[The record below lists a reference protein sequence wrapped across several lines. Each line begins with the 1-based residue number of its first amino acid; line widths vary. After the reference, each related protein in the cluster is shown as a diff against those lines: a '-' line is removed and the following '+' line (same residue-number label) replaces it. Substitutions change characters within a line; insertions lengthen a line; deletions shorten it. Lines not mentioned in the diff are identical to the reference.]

1 MKTFNRGNLTTV
13 VLLALTIG
21 MSQTVFASTPIHE
34 KSGTTEVD
42 LSDVS
47 VSDTLSSVR
56 ADATGKIIA
65 TGADNQ
71 NINLTDTR
79 KGGTVYNVFAY
90 NGGTIQLGDADTKFV
105 TINSTGENAY
115 GIMAFEDG
123 DYKKTNPGT
132 PSKVVVN
139 GDTLTINVHGTKW
152 AIGAQAQSNLNN
164 PASVIDINT
173 KNTIIN
179 ASTDVDASTLKDGD
193 ENPAIGLI
201 SYSGS
206 TVTIH
211 NNLTINAPT
220 AISTRGYS
228 TVTINPEGTGT
239 VKLNGDI
246 SFNYD
251 APTSGTSIDS
261 TVNINLTNAESY
273 LNGNIIKTGNPPANK
288 ITVKDMKLTASN
300 GAVWNT
306 TKNSFVNQLTLT
318 NGGQVNLSGDA
329 HEVDVL
335 DRLTSNGGMVTTDSL
350 DSQLKLASGAQK
362 AVKSLTV
369 KGSGNLADAIA
380 ADASVAQKLA
390 NVVTSEDTQKSL
402 ATQVTTDEGLIAGAY
417 NGTINADGTVTGHQA
432 INTGNSAISNMA
444 AISLMTWRQE
454 NNDMNKRLGELRDSK
469 GKEGTWFRMARGEM
483 KYGEQNVKNQ
493 YNYYQLG
500 WDTKVSPTWTVGGAL
515 TYTDGQS
522 SFSGGNGT
530 NKHTGFAIYGS
541 QLQNDGS
548 FIDLIG
554 RFAHMKNEFST
565 VTGAGN
571 GSYDTNGFS
580 LSAEYG
586 KRYQQSGNFWLEPQA
601 ELTYGHVTSADVTS
615 NRGVHL
621 HQDSLDS
628 LVGRLGF
635 SAGQDIKAGNIYA
648 RASYLHEFQG
658 DADSNMTYGSV
669 NTPFTRDLGGSWW
682 EFGLGTNLNFGKD
695 SHFYLDVEKST
706 NGDVTTP
713 WQWNVGFRVAY

>member
-1 MKTFNRGNLTTV
+1 MKTFNRGNLTTAV
-13 VLLALTIG
+13 FLALTIG
-21 MSQTVFASTPIHE
+21 MSQPVFASDTVYE
-34 KSGTTEVD
+34 DAATKSAD

-47 VSDTLSSVR
+47 VVASSAVS
-56 ADATGKIIA
+56 AYNTGKIIA
-65 TGADNQ
+65 TGSKNQ
-71 NINLTDTR
+71 NINLTATFD
-79 KGGTVYNVFAY
+79 KDVYNVLAA
-90 NGGTIQLGDADTKFV
+90 NGGSIQLGDADTNSI
-105 TINSTGENAY
+105 TITSTSTGESAY
-115 GIMAFEDG
+115 GIMSYLG
-123 DYKKTNPGT
+123 GSPVT
-132 PSKVVVN
+132 VN
-139 GDTLTINVHGTKW
+139 GDTLTINVHGKKW
-152 AIGAQAQSNLNN
+152 ATGMWAQSNSET
-164 PASVIDINT
+164 PATIDVNA

-179 ASTDVDASTLKDGD
+179 ASSDVDASTLKDGD

-220 AISTRGYS
+220 AISTRGHS

-251 APTSGTSIDS
+251 AKTSGTSIDS
-261 TVNINLTNAESY
+261 TVDINLTNAESY
-273 LNGNIIKTGNPPANK
+273 LNGNIIKTGNPPENK

-335 DRLTSNGGMVTTDSL
+335 DSLTSNGGVVTTDSL

-586 KRYQQSGNFWLEPQA
+586 KRYQQSGNFWIEPQA

>member
-1 MKTFNRGNLTTV
+1 MKKFNRENLTTA
-13 VLLALTIG
+13 VLLALTVG
-21 MSQTVFASTPIHE
+21 MSQPVFAADTVYE
-34 KSGTTEVD
+34 NTTTKSAD

-47 VSDTLSSVR
+47 VNNALSVVR

-65 TGADNQ
+65 AGDTNR
-71 NINLTDTR
+71 NINLTGTYN
-79 KGGTVYNVFAY
+79 GSTVYNVLAY
-90 NGGTIQLGDADTKFV
+90 KGGAIQLGDENTKSIAI
-105 TINSTGENAY
+105 TSTGTNAY
-115 GIMAFEDG
+115 GIMSLLNG
-123 DYKKTNPGT
+123 SQVT
-132 PSKVVVN
+132 VN
-139 GDTLTINVHGTKW
+139 GDTLTINVHGTAY
-152 AIGAQAQSNLNN
+152 AIGAQAQSNSGI
-164 PASVIDINT
+164 PATIDINT

-220 AISTRGYS
+220 AISTRGGS

-251 APTSGTSIDS
+251 AETSGTSIDAN
-261 TVNINLTNAESY
+261 VDINLTNAESY
-273 LNGNIIKTGNPPANK
+273 LNGNIIKTGNPPENK

-300 GAVWNT
+300 GAAWNT

-335 DRLTSNGGMVTTDSL
+335 DSLTSNGGVVTTDRL

-390 NVVTSEDTQKSL
+390 NVVTSEDTKKSL

-432 INTGNSAISNMA
+432 INTANSAISNMA
-444 AISLMTWRQE
+444 AVSLMTWRQE

-500 WDTKVSPTWTVGGAL
+500 WDTKVSPIWTVGGAL

-530 NKHTGFAIYGS
+530 NKHTGFAVYGS
-541 QLQNDGS
+541 QLQKDGS

-554 RFAHMKNEFST
+554 RFAHMKNKFST

-586 KRYQQSGNFWLEPQA
+586 KRYMQNDSFWLEPQV

-628 LVGRLGF
+628 LVGRIGF
-635 SAGQDIKAGNIYA
+635 SAGQNIKAGNIYA
-648 RASYLHEFQG
+648 RTSYLHEFQG
-658 DADSNMTYGSV
+658 EADSNMTYGTVS
-669 NTPFTRDLGGSWW
+669 TPFTRDLGGSWW

>member
-1 MKTFNRGNLTTV
+1 MKMFIRGNLTTA
-13 VLLALTIG
+13 VLLALTVG
-21 MSQTVFASTPIHE
+21 MSQPVFASEPIHVTD
-34 KSGTTEVD
+34 GTEEVD

-47 VSDTLSSVR
+47 VSDTLSSVW
-56 ADATGKIIA
+56 ADKKGKIIA
-65 TGADNQ
+65 TGDSNQ
-71 NINLTDTR
+71 SINLTDTR
-79 KGGTVYNVFAY
+79 NGGTVYNVLAY
-90 NGGTIQLGDADTKFV
+90 NGGSIQLGDADTKSV
-105 TINSTGENAY
+105 TISSTGKNAY
-115 GIMAFEDG
+115 GIMSLLDG
-123 DYKKTNPGT
+123 SNVTI
-132 PSKVVVN
+132 N
-139 GDTLTINVHGTKW
+139 GDTLTINAHGTDY
-152 AIGAQAQSNLNN
+152 AIGMQAQSNSGT
-164 PASVIDINT
+164 PATIDINT

-179 ASTDVDASTLKDGD
+179 ASTDVDASTLKDGA

-206 TVTIH
+206 RVTIH
-211 NNLTINAPT
+211 NNLTVNAPT
-220 AISTRGYS
+220 AISTRGGS

-251 APTSGTSIDS
+251 ENTSKTSIDS
-261 TVNINLTNAESY
+261 HVDINLTNAESY
-273 LNGNIIKTGNPPANK
+273 LNGNIIKTGNPPENK
-288 ITVKDMKLTASN
+288 ITVKDMKLAASN

-306 TKNSFVNQLTLT
+306 TKDSFINQLTLT
-318 NGGQVNLSGDA
+318 NGGRVNLSGDA
-329 HEVDVL
+329 HTVDVL
-335 DRLTSNGGMVTTDSL
+335 DSLTSNGGVVTTDSL
-350 DSQLKLASGAQK
+350 DSKLQLASKAQN

-369 KGSGNLADAIA
+369 KGSGKLADAIA

-390 NVVTSEDTQKSL
+390 DVVTSEDTKKSL

-417 NGTINADGTVTGHQA
+417 NGAVNPDGTVTGHQA

-500 WDTKVSPTWTVGGAL
+500 WDTKVSPTWTVGGAV

-530 NKHTGFAIYGS
+530 NKHTGLAIYGS
-541 QLQNDGS
+541 QLQKDGS

-565 VTGAGN
+565 VTGAGH

-586 KRYQQSGNFWLEPQA
+586 KRYMQSGNFWLEPQA

-628 LVGRLGF
+628 LVGRIGF
-635 SAGQDIKAGNIYA
+635 SAGQDIKAGNVYA

-658 DADSNMTYGSV
+658 DADVNMTYGSV

-695 SHFYLDVEKST
+695 SHFYLDVEKTT

>member
-1 MKTFNRGNLTTV
+1 MKTFNRGNLTTA

-21 MSQTVFASTPIHE
+21 MSQPVFASDTVYE
-34 KSGTTEVD
+34 NAATKSAD

-47 VSDTLSSVR
+47 VNTPWSDTVTSAVR
-56 ADATGKIIA
+56 AEDKGTITATGEK
-65 TGADNQ
+65 NQ
-71 NINLTDTR
+71 DINLTAQTDNGTIY
-79 KGGTVYNVFAY
+79 TVYAR
-90 NGGTIQLGDADTKFV
+90 NGGTIQLGDETTQNV
-105 TINSTGENAY
+105 TITSTGKNAY
-115 GIMAFEDG
+115 GIMSLLNG
-123 DYKKTNPGT
+123 SNVTI
-132 PSKVVVN
+132 N
-139 GDTLTINVHGTKW
+139 GDTLTINAHGTDY
-152 AIGAQAQSNLNN
+152 AMGMQAQSNSGT
-164 PASVIDINT
+164 PATIDINT

-220 AISTRGYS
+220 AISTRGHS

-261 TVNINLTNAESY
+261 TVDINLTNAESY
-273 LNGNIIKTGNPPANK
+273 LNGNIIKTGNPPENK

-335 DRLTSNGGMVTTDSL
+335 DSLTSNGGVVTTDSL

-362 AVKSLTV
+362 AVESLTV

-541 QLQNDGS
+541 QLQHDGS

-586 KRYQQSGNFWLEPQA
+586 KRYQQSGNFWLEPQV

>member
-1 MKTFNRGNLTTV
+1 MKTFNRGNLTTA

-21 MSQTVFASTPIHE
+21 MSQPVFASDTVYE
-34 KSGTTEVD
+34 NAATKSAD

-47 VSDTLSSVR
+47 VNTPWSDTVTSAVR
-56 ADATGKIIA
+56 AEDKGTITATGEK
-65 TGADNQ
+65 NQ
-71 NINLTDTR
+71 DINLTAQTDNGTIY
-79 KGGTVYNVFAY
+79 TVYAR
-90 NGGTIQLGDADTKFV
+90 NGGTIQLGDETTQNV
-105 TINSTGENAY
+105 TITSTGKNAY
-115 GIMAFEDG
+115 GIMSLLNG
-123 DYKKTNPGT
+123 SNVTI
-132 PSKVVVN
+132 N
-139 GDTLTINVHGTKW
+139 GDTLTINAHGTDY
-152 AIGAQAQSNLNN
+152 AMGMQAQSNSGT
-164 PASVIDINT
+164 PATIDINT

-261 TVNINLTNAESY
+261 TVDINLTNAESY
-273 LNGNIIKTGNPPANK
+273 LNGNIIKTGNPPENK

-335 DRLTSNGGMVTTDSL
+335 DSLTSNGGVVTTDSL

>member
-1 MKTFNRGNLTTV
+1 MKTFNRGNLTTA

-21 MSQTVFASTPIHE
+21 MSQPVFASDTVYE
-34 KSGTTEVD
+34 NAATKSAD
-42 LSDVS
+42 LSDLS
-47 VSDTLSSVR
+47 ANTPWSDGKTSAVR
-56 ADATGKIIA
+56 AEDKGTITATGEK
-65 TGADNQ
+65 NQ
-71 NINLTDTR
+71 DINLTAQTDNGTIY
-79 KGGTVYNVFAY
+79 TVYAR
-90 NGGTIQLGDADTKFV
+90 NGGTIQLGDETPQSV
-105 TINSTGENAY
+105 TITSTGKNAY
-115 GIMAFEDG
+115 GIMSLLNG
-123 DYKKTNPGT
+123 SNVTI
-132 PSKVVVN
+132 N
-139 GDTLTINVHGTKW
+139 GDTLTINAHGTDY
-152 AIGAQAQSNLNN
+152 AMGMQAQSNSGT
-164 PASVIDINT
+164 PATIDINT

-220 AISTRGYS
+220 AISTRGHS

-251 APTSGTSIDS
+251 AKTSGTSIDS
-261 TVNINLTNAESY
+261 TVDINLTNAESY
-273 LNGNIIKTGNPPANK
+273 LNGNIIKTGNPPENK

-335 DRLTSNGGMVTTDSL
+335 DSLTSNGGVVTTDSL

-362 AVKSLTV
+362 AVESLTV

-586 KRYQQSGNFWLEPQA
+586 KRYQQSGNFWLEPQV

-669 NTPFTRDLGGSWW
+669 NTPFMRDLGGSWW

>member
-1 MKTFNRGNLTTV
+1 MKTFNRGNLTTA

-21 MSQTVFASTPIHE
+21 MSQPVFASDTVYE
-34 KSGTTEVD
+34 NAATKSAD
-42 LSDVS
+42 LSD
-47 VSDTLSSVR
+47 LSANTPWPDGKTSAVR
-56 ADATGKIIA
+56 AEDKGTITATGEK
-65 TGADNQ
+65 NQ
-71 NINLTDTR
+71 DINLTAQTDNGTIY
-79 KGGTVYNVFAY
+79 TVYAR
-90 NGGTIQLGDADTKFV
+90 NGGTIQLGDETTQSV
-105 TINSTGENAY
+105 TITSTGKNAY
-115 GIMAFEDG
+115 GIMSLLNG
-123 DYKKTNPGT
+123 SNVTI
-132 PSKVVVN
+132 N
-139 GDTLTINVHGTKW
+139 GDTLTINAHGTDY
-152 AIGAQAQSNLNN
+152 AMGMQAQSNSGT
-164 PASVIDINT
+164 PATIDINT

-220 AISTRGYS
+220 AISTRGHS

-261 TVNINLTNAESY
+261 TVDINLTNAESY
-273 LNGNIIKTGNPPANK
+273 LNGNIIKTGNPPENK

-335 DRLTSNGGMVTTDSL
+335 DSLTSNGGVVTTDSL

-362 AVKSLTV
+362 AVESLTV

-541 QLQNDGS
+541 QLQHDGS

-586 KRYQQSGNFWLEPQA
+586 KRYQQSGNFWLEPQV

>member
-1 MKTFNRGNLTTV
+1 MKMFTRGNLTTA
-13 VLLALTIG
+13 VLLALTVG
-21 MSQTVFASTPIHE
+21 MSQPVFASKPIYVPN
-34 KSGTTEVD
+34 GTEEVD

-47 VSDTLSSVR
+47 VSDTLSSVW
-56 ADATGKIIA
+56 AKDTGKIIA
-65 TGADNQ
+65 TGSKNQ
-71 NINLTDTR
+71 NINLTDTFDKEVR
-79 KGGTVYNVFAY
+79 NVYAS
-90 NGGTIQLGDADTKFV
+90 NGGSIQLGDADTKSV
-105 TINSTGENAY
+105 TISSTGKNAY
-115 GIMAFEDG
+115 GIMSL
-123 DYKKTNPGT
+123 KKGSNVTI
-132 PSKVVVN
+132 N
-139 GDTLTINVHGTKW
+139 GDTLTINAHGTDY
-152 AIGAQAQSNLNN
+152 AIGMQAQSNSET
-164 PASVIDINT
+164 PATIDINT

-179 ASTDVDASTLKDGD
+179 ASTDVDASTLKDGA

-206 TVTIH
+206 RVTIH
-211 NNLTINAPT
+211 NNLTVNAPT
-220 AISTRGYS
+220 AISTRGGS

-251 APTSGTSIDS
+251 KNTSKTSIDS
-261 TVNINLTNAESY
+261 HVDINLTNEESY
-273 LNGNIIKTGNPPANK
+273 LNGNIIKTGNPPENK
-288 ITVKDMKLTASN
+288 STVKDMKLAASN

-306 TKNSFVNQLTLT
+306 TKDSFINQLTLT
-318 NGGQVNLSGDA
+318 NGGRVNLSGDA
-329 HEVDVL
+329 HTVDVL
-335 DRLTSNGGMVTTDSL
+335 DSLTSNGGVVTTDSL
-350 DSQLKLASGAQK
+350 NSKLQLASKAQN

-369 KGSGNLADAIA
+369 KGSGKLADAIA

-390 NVVTSEDTQKSL
+390 DVVTSEDTKKSL

-417 NGTINADGTVTGHQA
+417 NGAVNPDGTVTGHQA

-500 WDTKVSPTWTVGGAL
+500 WDTKVSPTWTVGGAV

-530 NKHTGFAIYGS
+530 NKHTGLAIYGS
-541 QLQNDGS
+541 QLQKDGC

-565 VTGAGN
+565 VTGAGH

-586 KRYQQSGNFWLEPQA
+586 KRYMQSGNFWLEPQA

-628 LVGRLGF
+628 LVGRIGF
-635 SAGQDIKAGNIYA
+635 SAGQDIKAGNVYA

-658 DADSNMTYGSV
+658 DADANMTYGSV

-695 SHFYLDVEKST
+695 SHFYLDVEKTT